1 MENKNISN
9 TVENIS
15 KNNLE
20 LEEKIT
26 KKSLSFSEK
35 IADFF
40 NKIEFLDLSWEQK
53 AEVATKVKQNSTP
66 DKLFWMEIFLSWVIA
81 TLWLLQNSVAV
92 VIWAMLIAPFLR
104 PMNGIWFAIARGEKK
119 FFYTP
124 AKVLFLSVILSI
136 FIWYIITKIVWL
148 DLETKEI
155 LARTSPNIIDLF
167 IAIFSAI
174 VAVLSLWYSRLSE
187 SIAWVAMAAA
197 LMPPLS
203 VVWIELAF
211 WNYDLAFGALMLFVA
226 NLVSIVLV
234 ATIFFWLYWFTPHD
248 DSKQKS
254 TFKRFIFLVITI
266 FVISIPLIH
275 SLVVIKRKIDIK
287 HSTISYLQNVLKE
300 KTNNFIIDKL
310 EVLSLKKDKIKLKAV
325 IKIPE
330 NIDFYESFKKQLD
343 FELSKKFN
351 REVELEVEL
360 IRIAN
365 IVSKDEKVNIKS
377 KIYDFIN
384 KYFSSNYKNYHII
397 SLDILWNN
405 KKSFNI
411 KIIFWIKNN
420 SFNLSDFKSLEES
433 FSKYFWVKANFS
445 YIPVIEYSSQNLTKN
460 QKIINQKIDK
470 IKNKILDF
478 IEKNKPENMSIE
490 NINVNYDILKNKFFV
505 NIRFLISLND
515 LKKLDI
521 FMKKLNDFV
530 KNDKTIILNSK
541 VFFYKEYNFDLN
553 NKINS
558 KIINDKK

>member
-1 MENKNISN
+1 
-9 TVENIS
+9 
-15 KNNLE
+15 
-20 LEEKIT
+20 
-26 KKSLSFSEK
+26 
-35 IADFF
+35 
-40 NKIEFLDLSWEQK
+40 
-53 AEVATKVKQNSTP
+53 
-66 DKLFWMEIFLSWVIA
+66 
-81 TLWLLQNSVAV
+81 
-92 VIWAMLIAPFLR
+92 
-104 PMNGIWFAIARGEKK
+104 
-119 FFYTP
+119 
-124 AKVLFLSVILSI
+124 
-136 FIWYIITKIVWL
+136 
-148 DLETKEI
+148 
-155 LARTSPNIIDLF
+155 
-167 IAIFSAI
+167 
-174 VAVLSLWYSRLSE
+174 
-187 SIAWVAMAAA
+187 
-197 LMPPLS
+197 
-203 VVWIELAF
+203 
-211 WNYDLAFGALMLFVA
+211 MLFVA